1 MPSKEKKK
9 EKKKIDKN
17 WSKSRAIPW
26 NPGKISFAK
35 LPWRVC
41 KY

>member
-9 EKKKIDKN
+9 EKKRIDKN

-26 NPGKISFAK
+26 NPRKISVAK